1 MIEIKAKLVRADS
14 AIYATGERV
23 ECLIE
28 FTHKVFADEQPPSN
42 RNANEAGYEFQPM
55 TRISLLNSIFYS
67 LENLAWA
74 SAQLHCYRKTSYS
87 TPAADKTQELTE
99 LIGRTALDA
108 VTQAPGEVIVATKP
122 KILFC
127 DLKLQPGETK
137 IYFFNEFVP
146 RDGPPTYRGHDIRYF
161 YKITIATQRVKS
173 KVQTLTVPIRV
184 LPIPIIARPDELPV
198 TVETNEELAPTNPFL
213 EKREISELEISWH
226 HLKNVTARRAPKF
239 YRISNKRGFVG
250 RFCLFKPAYKLGED
264 IVGSLDFDGCQ
275 VRCVQFS
282 VKLQQQELPIRPQPA
297 QALSQSQSS
306 VGDDASS
313 IQSFD
318 MASIASG
325 VAVDSM
331 HRSATSGSAREDT
344 PAPTGKL
351 STIATTHQVCYATLQ
366 TQVVVPIPLH
376 VTPTFRT
383 DLVDV
388 KWRLHFEFVTST
400 MMDFGGPNPESG
412 ELKAPA
418 EMPVETMVW
427 NLPVTIYAANPLQIY
442 NPNQTFNLL
451 IK

>member
-28 FTHKVFADEQPPSN
+28 FTHRVFSDDQSASQS
-42 RNANEAGYEFQPM
+42 RNANEASQ
-55 TRISLLNSIFYS
+55 
-67 LENLAWA
+67 ENLAWA

-87 TPAADKTQELTE
+87 TSTADRTAELTE
-99 LIGRTALDA
+99 MIGRTALDA

-127 DLKLQPGETK
+127 DLRLQPGETK
-137 IYFFNEFVP
+137 MYFFNEFVP
-146 RDGPPTYRGHDIRYF
+146 RDGPPTYRGHNIRYF

-173 KVQTLTVPIRV
+173 KVQTLTVPIRA
-184 LPIPIIARPDELPV
+184 LPIPIISRPDELPV

-264 IVGSLDFDGCQ
+264 IVGSLDFGQCQ

-282 VKLQQQELPIRPQPA
+282 VKLQQQELSIRPQPV
-297 QALSQSQSS
+297 QTQQLQSQSS
-306 VGDDASS
+306 AGDDVSS
-313 IQSFD
+313 INSFD

-325 VAVDSM
+325 VVADNL
-331 HRSATSGSAREDT
+331 HKSATSGSSRDKDAPE
-344 PAPTGKL
+344 PTGKL
-351 STIATTHQVCYATLQ
+351 STISTSHQVCYATLQ

-388 KWRLHFEFVTST
+388 RWRLHFEFVTT
-400 MMDFGGPNPESG
+400 TLMDFGIPNPDFG

-418 EMPVETMVW
+418 ELPVETMVW

-442 NPNQTFNLL
+442 APNQTFNML

>member
-14 AIYATGERV
+14 AIYATGECV

-28 FTHKVFADEQPPSN
+28 FTHKLFGEEQQ
-42 RNANEAGYEFQPM
+42 RNAKAS
-55 TRISLLNSIFYS
+55 TV
-67 LENLAWA
+67 ENLAWA
-74 SAQLHCYRKTSYS
+74 SVQLHCYRKTSYS
-87 TPAADKTQELTE
+87 TQSADKTAELAE

-108 VTQAPGEVIVATKP
+108 VTQTPGEVIVATKP

-137 IYFFNEFVP
+137 MYFFNEFVP

-184 LPIPIIARPDELPV
+184 LPIPLIARPDELPV
-198 TVETNEELAPTNPFL
+198 TVETNEELTPTNPFL

-264 IVGSLDFDGCQ
+264 IVGSLDFDNCQ

-282 VKLQQQELPIRPQPA
+282 VKLQQQELPLRPQPE
-297 QALSQSQSS
+297 QAPPTAGDDVASQS
-306 VGDDASS
+306 
-313 IQSFD
+313 SFD

-325 VAVDSM
+325 ITVDNLHKSE
-331 HRSATSGSAREDT
+331 TSGSARNKDE
-344 PAPTGKL
+344 PKPMGKL
-351 STIATTHQVCYATLQ
+351 STISTSHQVCYSTLQ

-400 MMDFGGPNPESG
+400 MMDFGVPNPQSG

-418 EMPVETMVW
+418 ELPVETMVW

-442 NPNQTFNLL
+442 APNQTYNLL

>member
-1 MIEIKAKLVRADS
+1 YLYTLRKDIVFSPSVFFKL
-14 AIYATGERV
+14 
-23 ECLIE
+23 LI
-28 FTHKVFADEQPPSN
+28 
-42 RNANEAGYEFQPM
+42 
-55 TRISLLNSIFYS
+55 ILLINI
-67 LENLAWA
+67 
-74 SAQLHCYRKTSYS
+74 T
-87 TPAADKTQELTE
+87 D
-99 LIGRTALDA
+99 
-108 VTQAPGEVIVATKP
+108 
-122 KILFC
+122 
-127 DLKLQPGETK
+127 
-137 IYFFNEFVP
+137 FFNEFVP
-146 RDGPPTYRGHDIRYF
+146 RDGPPTYRGHNIRYF

-184 LPIPIIARPDELPV
+184 LPIPIISRPDELPV

-264 IVGSLDFDGCQ
+264 IVGSLDFGQCQ

-282 VKLQQQELPIRPQPA
+282 VKLQQQELSIRPQPV
-297 QALSQSQSS
+297 QTQQLQSQSS
-306 VGDDASS
+306 AGDDVSS
-313 IQSFD
+313 INSFD

-325 VAVDSM
+325 VVADNL
-331 HRSATSGSAREDT
+331 HKSATSGSSRDKDAPE
-344 PAPTGKL
+344 PTGKL
-351 STIATTHQVCYATLQ
+351 STISTSHQVCYATLQ

-388 KWRLHFEFVTST
+388 RWRLHFEFVTT
-400 MMDFGGPNPESG
+400 TLMDFGIPNPDFG

-418 EMPVETMVW
+418 ELPVETMVW

-442 NPNQTFNLL
+442 APNQTFNML

>member
-28 FTHKVFADEQPPSN
+28 FTHRVFTDEHSASQSG
-42 RNANEAGYEFQPM
+42 NANEASP
-55 TRISLLNSIFYS
+55 
-67 LENLAWA
+67 ENLAWA

-87 TPAADKTQELTE
+87 HTSTGDRTAELTE
-99 LIGRTALDA
+99 MVGRTALDA

-127 DLKLQPGETK
+127 DLRLQRGETK
-137 IYFFNEFVP
+137 MYFFNEFVP
-146 RDGPPTYRGHDIRYF
+146 RDGPPTYRGHNIRYF

-184 LPIPIIARPDELPV
+184 LPIPIISRPDELPV

-264 IVGSLDFDGCQ
+264 IVGSLDFGQCQ

-282 VKLQQQELPIRPQPA
+282 VKLQQQELSIRPQPV
-297 QALSQSQSS
+297 QNQQLQSQSS
-306 VGDDASS
+306 TGDDVSS
-313 IQSFD
+313 MNSFD

-325 VAVDSM
+325 VVADNL
-331 HRSATSGSAREDT
+331 HKSATSGSSRDKD
-344 PAPTGKL
+344 APEPSGKL
-351 STIATTHQVCYATLQ
+351 STISTSHQVCYATLQ

-388 KWRLHFEFVTST
+388 RWRLHFEFVTT
-400 MMDFGGPNPESG
+400 TLMDFGIPNPEFG

-418 EMPVETMVW
+418 ELPVETMVW

-442 NPNQTFNLL
+442 SPNQTFNML

>member
-28 FTHKVFADEQPPSN
+28 FTHKVFSDEPPTSQN
-42 RNANEAGYEFQPM
+42 RNANEASQ
-55 TRISLLNSIFYS
+55 
-67 LENLAWA
+67 ENLAWA

-87 TPAADKTQELTE
+87 TSTSDKTTE
-99 LIGRTALDA
+99 LAEMIGRTALDA

-127 DLKLQPGETK
+127 DLRLQPGESK
-137 IYFFNEFVP
+137 MYFFNEFVP
-146 RDGPPTYRGHDIRYF
+146 RDGPPTYRGHNIRYF

-184 LPIPIIARPDELPV
+184 LPIPIISRPDELPV

-264 IVGSLDFDGCQ
+264 IVGSLDFGSGASPRK

-282 VKLQQQELPIRPQPA
+282 VKLQQQELSVRPQPV
-297 QALSQSQSS
+297 QNHQLQSQSS
-306 VGDDASS
+306 TGDDVSS
-313 IQSFD
+313 INSFD

-325 VAVDSM
+325 VVADSL
-331 HRSATSGSAREDT
+331 HKSATSGSSRDKDIPE
-344 PAPTGKL
+344 PTGKL
-351 STIATTHQVCYATLQ
+351 STISTSHQVCYATLQ

-388 KWRLHFEFVTST
+388 RWRLHFEFVTTT
-400 MMDFGGPNPESG
+400 MMDFGIPNPEFG

-418 EMPVETMVW
+418 ELPVETMVW

-442 NPNQTFNLL
+442 APNQTFNLL

>member
-1 MIEIKAKLVRADS
+1 MIEIKAKLLRADS

-28 FTHKVFADEQPPSN
+28 FTHKVFQEEPAGGGTRS
-42 RNANEAGYEFQPM
+42 RNANDASQ
-55 TRISLLNSIFYS
+55 
-67 LENLAWA
+67 ENLAWA

-87 TPAADKTQELTE
+87 NPSADRTAELTE
-99 LIGRTALDA
+99 MIGRTALDA

-127 DLKLQPGETK
+127 DLRLQPGETK
-137 IYFFNEFVP
+137 MYFFNEFVP

-264 IVGSLDFDGCQ
+264 IVGSLDFGQCQ

-282 VKLQQQELPIRPQPA
+282 VKLQQQELPIRPQIV
-297 QALSQSQSS
+297 QNQSLQSQSS
-306 VGDDASS
+306 MGDDVSS
-313 IQSFD
+313 INSFD

-325 VAVDSM
+325 VVADNL
-331 HRSATSGSAREDT
+331 HKSATSGSARDKDA
-344 PAPTGKL
+344 PAPSGKL
-351 STIATTHQVCYATLQ
+351 STISTSHQVCYATLQ

-388 KWRLHFEFVTST
+388 RWRLHFEFVTT
-400 MMDFGGPNPESG
+400 TLMDFGVPNPEHG

-418 EMPVETMVW
+418 ELPVETMVW
-427 NLPVTIYAANPLQIY
+427 NLPVTVYAANPLQIY
-442 NPNQTFNLL
+442 APNQTFNLL

>member
-1 MIEIKAKLVRADS
+1 MIEIKAKLLRADS
-14 AIYATGERV
+14 AIYATGEKV

-28 FTHKVFADEQPPSN
+28 FTNKVFYDEQTASQA
-42 RNANEAGYEFQPM
+42 RDANEAN
-55 TRISLLNSIFYS
+55 R
-67 LENLAWA
+67 ENLAWA

-87 TPAADKTQELTE
+87 TSACDRSAELTE
-99 LIGRTALDA
+99 MIGRTALDA

-127 DLKLQPGETK
+127 DLRLLPGETK
-137 IYFFNEFVP
+137 MYFFNEFVP
-146 RDGPPTYRGHDIRYF
+146 RDGPPTYRGHNIRYF

-184 LPIPIIARPDELPV
+184 LPIPIISRPDELPV

-239 YRISNKRGFVG
+239 YRISNKHGFVG

-264 IVGSLDFDGCQ
+264 IVGSLDFAPGANPQ
-275 VRCVQFS
+275 KVRCVQFS
-282 VKLQQQELPIRPQPA
+282 VKLQQQEVYIRPQSVHNHQLP
-297 QALSQSQSS
+297 SQSS
-306 VGDDASS
+306 TGDDGSS
-313 IQSFD
+313 INSFD

-325 VAVDSM
+325 VVADNLQK
-331 HRSATSGSAREDT
+331 SATSASSRDKEAPE
-344 PAPTGKL
+344 PTGKL
-351 STIATTHQVCYATLQ
+351 STTSTSHQVCYATIQ

-388 KWRLHFEFVTST
+388 RWRLHFEFVTT
-400 MMDFGGPNPESG
+400 TLMDFGIPNPKFG

-418 EMPVETMVW
+418 EIPVETMVW
-427 NLPVTIYAANPLQIY
+427 NLPVTVYAANPLQIY
-442 NPNQTFNLL
+442 APNQTFNLL

>member
-1 MIEIKAKLVRADS
+1 MIEIKAKLLRADS

-28 FTHKVFADEQPPSN
+28 FTHKVFSDEHPTSQN
-42 RNANEAGYEFQPM
+42 RNANEASSQ
-55 TRISLLNSIFYS
+55 
-67 LENLAWA
+67 ENLAWA

-87 TPAADKTQELTE
+87 TSTSDKATELTE
-99 LIGRTALDA
+99 MIGRTALDA

-127 DLKLQPGETK
+127 DLRLQPGETK
-137 IYFFNEFVP
+137 MYFFNEFIP
-146 RDGPPTYRGHDIRYF
+146 RDGPPTYRGHNIRYF

-184 LPIPIIARPDELPV
+184 LPIPIISRPDELPV

-264 IVGSLDFDGCQ
+264 IVGSLDFGPGASPRK

-282 VKLQQQELPIRPQPA
+282 VKLQQQELSVRPQPV
-297 QALSQSQSS
+297 QNHQLQSQSS
-306 VGDDASS
+306 TGDDVSS
-313 IQSFD
+313 INSFD

-325 VAVDSM
+325 VVADSL
-331 HRSATSGSAREDT
+331 HKSATSGSSRDKDVPE
-344 PAPTGKL
+344 PTGKL
-351 STIATTHQVCYATLQ
+351 TTISTSHQVCYATLQ

-388 KWRLHFEFVTST
+388 RWRLHFEFVTT
-400 MMDFGGPNPESG
+400 TLMDFGIPNPEFG
-412 ELKAPA
+412 ELKAPS
-418 EMPVETMVW
+418 ELPVETMVW

-442 NPNQTFNLL
+442 APNQTFNLL

>member
-28 FTHKVFADEQPPSN
+28 FTHKVFGEEEKNTQ
-42 RNANEAGYEFQPM
+42 RNANTA
-55 TRISLLNSIFYS
+55 S

-87 TPAADKTQELTE
+87 TPGADKSAELAE

-137 IYFFNEFVP
+137 MYFFNEFVP

-184 LPIPIIARPDELPV
+184 LPISIIARPDELPC
-198 TVETNEELAPTNPFL
+198 TAETNEELAPTNPFL
-213 EKREISELEISWH
+213 EKRELSELEISWH

-239 YRISNKRGFVG
+239 YRISNKHGFVG

-264 IVGSLDFDGCQ
+264 IVGSLDFSNCQ

-282 VKLQQQELPIRPQPA
+282 VKLQQQELPIRPQSTVP
-297 QALSQSQSS
+297 QSQSS
-306 VGDDASS
+306 SVSDEASS
-313 IQSFD
+313 LNSFD
-318 MASIASG
+318 LASVASG
-325 VAVDSM
+325 IAVDNM
-331 HRSATSGSAREDT
+331 HKSATSGSVRDREV
-344 PAPTGKL
+344 PEPTGKL
-351 STIATTHQVCYATLQ
+351 TTIATAHQVCYATLQ

-400 MMDFGGPNPESG
+400 MMGFGVPNPVEG

-418 EMPVETMVW
+418 ELPVETMVW
-427 NLPVTIYAANPLQIY
+427 NLPLTIYAANPLQIY
-442 NPNQTFNLL
+442 TPNQAFNLL

>member
-1 MIEIKAKLVRADS
+1 MIEIKAKLLRADS

-28 FTHKVFADEQPPSN
+28 FTHKVFQEENAGGT
-42 RNANEAGYEFQPM
+42 RNANDASQ
-55 TRISLLNSIFYS
+55 
-67 LENLAWA
+67 ENLAWA

-87 TPAADKTQELTE
+87 NPNADRTAELTE
-99 LIGRTALDA
+99 MIGRTALDA

-127 DLKLQPGETK
+127 DLRLQPGETK
-137 IYFFNEFVP
+137 MYFFNEFVP

-264 IVGSLDFDGCQ
+264 IVGSLDFGQCQ

-282 VKLQQQELPIRPQPA
+282 VKLQQQELPIRPQVVQNQP
-297 QALSQSQSS
+297 LQSQTSI
-306 VGDDASS
+306 GDDVSS
-313 IQSFD
+313 INSFD

-325 VAVDSM
+325 VVADNL
-331 HRSATSGSAREDT
+331 HKSATSGSARDKDA
-344 PAPTGKL
+344 PAPSGKL
-351 STIATTHQVCYATLQ
+351 TTISTSHQVCYATLQ

-388 KWRLHFEFVTST
+388 RWRLHFEFVTT
-400 MMDFGGPNPESG
+400 TLMDFGVPNPEQG

-418 EMPVETMVW
+418 ELPVETMVW
-427 NLPVTIYAANPLQIY
+427 NLPVTVYAANPLQIY
-442 NPNQTFNLL
+442 APNQTFNLL

>member
-1 MIEIKAKLVRADS
+1 MIEIKAKLLRADS

-23 ECLIE
+23 QCLIE
-28 FTHKVFADEQPPSN
+28 FTHKVFSDEPAASQAVH
-42 RNANEAGYEFQPM
+42 NANEARSQ
-55 TRISLLNSIFYS
+55 
-67 LENLAWA
+67 ENLAWA

-87 TPAADKTQELTE
+87 TSAGDRAAELTE
-99 LIGRTALDA
+99 MIGRTALDA

-127 DLKLQPGETK
+127 DLRLQPGETK
-137 IYFFNEFVP
+137 MYFFNEFIP
-146 RDGPPTYRGHDIRYF
+146 RDGPPTYRGHNIRYF

-173 KVQTLTVPIRV
+173 KVQTLAVPIRV
-184 LPIPIIARPDELPV
+184 LPIPIISRPDELPV

-264 IVGSLDFDGCQ
+264 IVGSLDFDPGVNPRK

-282 VKLQQQELPIRPQPA
+282 VKLQQQELSIRPQPV
-297 QALSQSQSS
+297 QNHQLQSQSS
-306 VGDDASS
+306 TGDDVSS
-313 IQSFD
+313 INSFD

-325 VAVDSM
+325 VLADNL
-331 HRSATSGSAREDT
+331 HKSATSASSKVKEAPE
-344 PAPTGKL
+344 PTGKL
-351 STIATTHQVCYATLQ
+351 STISTSHQVCYATLQ

-388 KWRLHFEFVTST
+388 RWRLHFEFVTT
-400 MMDFGGPNPESG
+400 TLIDFGIPNPESG
-412 ELKAPA
+412 ELKAPS

-427 NLPVTIYAANPLQIY
+427 NLPVTVYAANPLQIY
-442 NPNQTFNLL
+442 APNQTFNLL

>member
-1 MIEIKAKLVRADS
+1 MIEIKAKLLRADS

-28 FTHKVFADEQPPSN
+28 FTHKVFPDEHGSTKT
-42 RNANEAGYEFQPM
+42 RNANNASQ
-55 TRISLLNSIFYS
+55 
-67 LENLAWA
+67 ENLAWA
-74 SAQLHCYRKTSYS
+74 SAQLHCYRKTSYTTSS
-87 TPAADKTQELTE
+87 TDRTAELTE
-99 LIGRTALDA
+99 MIGRTALDA

-127 DLKLQPGETK
+127 DLRLQPGETK

-184 LPIPIIARPDELPV
+184 LPIPVIARPDELPV

-250 RFCLFKPAYKLGED
+250 RFCLFKQAYKLGED
-264 IVGSLDFDGCQ
+264 IVGSLDFSQCQ

-282 VKLQQQELPIRPQPA
+282 VKLQQQELPLRPQPV
-297 QALSQSQSS
+297 QSQSHQLQTQSS
-306 VGDDASS
+306 VGDDVSS
-313 IQSFD
+313 INSFD

-325 VAVDSM
+325 VAADNL
-331 HRSATSGSAREDT
+331 HKSATSGSARDKEAS
-344 PAPTGKL
+344 APTGKL
-351 STIATTHQVCYATLQ
+351 MTISTTHQVCYATLQ

-388 KWRLHFEFVTST
+388 RWRLHFEFVTTT
-400 MMDFGGPNPESG
+400 MMDFGRPNPESG
-412 ELKAPA
+412 ELKAPS
-418 EMPVETMVW
+418 ELPVETMVW

-442 NPNQTFNLL
+442 APNQTFSLL

>member
-1 MIEIKAKLVRADS
+1 MPK
-14 AIYATGERV
+14 
-23 ECLIE
+23 
-28 FTHKVFADEQPPSN
+28 HQ
-42 RNANEAGYEFQPM
+42 Q
-55 TRISLLNSIFYS
+55 
-67 LENLAWA
+67 NLAWA
-74 SAQLHCYRKTSYS
+74 SVQLHCYRKTSYS
-87 TPAADKTQELTE
+87 TQSADKTAELAE

-108 VTQAPGEVIVATKP
+108 VTQTPGEVIVATKP

-137 IYFFNEFVP
+137 MYFFNEFVP

-184 LPIPIIARPDELPV
+184 LPIPLIARPDELPV
-198 TVETNEELAPTNPFL
+198 TVETNEELTPTNPFL

-264 IVGSLDFDGCQ
+264 IVGSLDFDNCQ

-282 VKLQQQELPIRPQPA
+282 VKLQQQELPLRPQPE
-297 QALSQSQSS
+297 QAPPTAGDDVASQS
-306 VGDDASS
+306 
-313 IQSFD
+313 SFD

-325 VAVDSM
+325 ITVDNLHKSE
-331 HRSATSGSAREDT
+331 TSGSARNKDE
-344 PAPTGKL
+344 PKPMGKL
-351 STIATTHQVCYATLQ
+351 STISTSHQVCYSTLQ

-400 MMDFGGPNPESG
+400 MMDFGVPNPQSG

-418 EMPVETMVW
+418 ELPVETMVW

-442 NPNQTFNLL
+442 APNQTYNLL

>member
-1 MIEIKAKLVRADS
+1 MIEIKAKLLRADS
-14 AIYATGERV
+14 AIYASGERV
-23 ECLIE
+23 ECLID
-28 FTHKVFADEQPPSN
+28 FTHKIFQEDQAPPRS
-42 RNANEAGYEFQPM
+42 RNANEA
-55 TRISLLNSIFYS
+55 SH
-67 LENLAWA
+67 ENLAWA

-87 TPAADKTQELTE
+87 NPTADRTAELTE
-99 LIGRTALDA
+99 MIGRTALDA
-108 VTQAPGEVIVATKP
+108 VTQATGEVIVATKP

-127 DLKLQPGETK
+127 DLRLQPGETK
-137 IYFFNEFVP
+137 MYFFNEFVP
-146 RDGPPTYRGHDIRYF
+146 RDGPPTYKGHDIRYF

-173 KVQTLTVPIRV
+173 KVQTLAVPIRV

-226 HLKNVTARRAPKF
+226 HLKNVTARRVPKF

-264 IVGSLDFDGCQ
+264 IVGSLDFSQGQ

-282 VKLQQQELPIRPQPA
+282 VKLQQQELPIRHQHVQNNMPL
-297 QALSQSQSS
+297 QAQSS
-306 VGDDASS
+306 DDVSS
-313 IQSFD
+313 INSFD

-325 VAVDSM
+325 VVADNL
-331 HRSATSGSAREDT
+331 HKSATSGSAHDKDS
-344 PAPTGKL
+344 PVPSGKL
-351 STIATTHQVCYATLQ
+351 STISTSHQVCYATLQ

-388 KWRLHFEFVTST
+388 RWRLHFEFVTT
-400 MMDFGGPNPESG
+400 TLMDFGVPNPEHG
-412 ELKAPA
+412 ELNAPA

-427 NLPVTIYAANPLQIY
+427 NLPVTVYAANPLQIY
-442 NPNQTFNLL
+442 APNQTFNLL

>member
-14 AIYATGERV
+14 AIYATGECV

-28 FTHKVFADEQPPSN
+28 FTHKTFPESTD
-42 RNANEAGYEFQPM
+42 RNANTA
-55 TRISLLNSIFYS
+55 N

-74 SAQLHCYRKTSYS
+74 SVQLHCYRKTSYS
-87 TPAADKTQELTE
+87 TPSNDKTAELAE

-108 VTQAPGEVIVATKP
+108 VTQAPGEVIVTTKP

-137 IYFFNEFVP
+137 MYFFNEMVP

-184 LPIPIIARPDELPV
+184 LPIPLIARPDELPV

-264 IVGSLDFDGCQ
+264 IVGSLDFGNCQ

-282 VKLQQQELPIRPQPA
+282 VKLQQQELPIRAQPDA
-297 QALSQSQSS
+297 IQATTP
-306 VGDDASS
+306 GDDVSS
-313 IQSFD
+313 LNSFD

-325 VAVDSM
+325 IAVDNL
-331 HRSATSGSAREDT
+331 HRSDTSGSARNKDEHV
-344 PAPTGKL
+344 PTGKL
-351 STIATTHQVCYATLQ
+351 STISTSHQVCYATLQ

-388 KWRLHFEFVTST
+388 KWRLHFEFVTSV
-400 MMDFGGPNPESG
+400 MMDFGTPNPVSG

-418 EMPVETMVW
+418 ELPVETMVW
-427 NLPVTIYAANPLQIY
+427 NLPVTVYAANPLQIY
-442 NPNQTFNLL
+442 APNQTYNLL

>member
-14 AIYATGERV
+14 AIYATGECV

-28 FTHKVFADEQPPSN
+28 FTHKLFGEEQQ
-42 RNANEAGYEFQPM
+42 RNDKAS
-55 TRISLLNSIFYS
+55 TV
-67 LENLAWA
+67 ENLAWA
-74 SAQLHCYRKTSYS
+74 SVQLHCYRKTSYS
-87 TPAADKTQELTE
+87 TQSADKTAELAE

-108 VTQAPGEVIVATKP
+108 VTQTPGEVIVATKP

-137 IYFFNEFVP
+137 MYFFNEFVP

-184 LPIPIIARPDELPV
+184 LPIPLIARPDELPV
-198 TVETNEELAPTNPFL
+198 TVETNEELTPTNPFL

-264 IVGSLDFDGCQ
+264 IVGSLDFDSCQ

-282 VKLQQQELPIRPQPA
+282 VKLQQQELPLRPQPEQA
-297 QALSQSQSS
+297 QPNA
-306 VGDDASS
+306 GDDVASLS
-313 IQSFD
+313 SFD

-325 VAVDSM
+325 IAVDNLHKSE
-331 HRSATSGSAREDT
+331 TSGSARNKDE
-344 PAPTGKL
+344 PKLLGKL
-351 STIATTHQVCYATLQ
+351 STISTSHQVCYATLQ

-400 MMDFGGPNPESG
+400 MMDFGVPNPQSG

-418 EMPVETMVW
+418 ELPVETMVW

-442 NPNQTFNLL
+442 APNQTYNLL

>member
-1 MIEIKAKLVRADS
+1 MIEIKAKLLRADS
-14 AIYATGERV
+14 AIYATGEKV

-28 FTHKVFADEQPPSN
+28 FTNKVFCDDQTASQARD
-42 RNANEAGYEFQPM
+42 ANEA
-55 TRISLLNSIFYS
+55 NSR
-67 LENLAWA
+67 ENLAWA

-87 TPAADKTQELTE
+87 TSASDKAAELTE
-99 LIGRTALDA
+99 MIGRTALDA
-108 VTQAPGEVIVATKP
+108 VTQAPGDVIVATKP

-127 DLKLQPGETK
+127 DLRLLPGETK
-137 IYFFNEFVP
+137 MYFFNEFVP
-146 RDGPPTYRGHDIRYF
+146 RDGPPTYRGHNIRYF

-184 LPIPIIARPDELPV
+184 LPIPIISRPDELPV

-239 YRISNKRGFVG
+239 YRISNKHGFVG

-264 IVGSLDFDGCQ
+264 IVGSLDFAPGVNPQ
-275 VRCVQFS
+275 KVRCVQFS
-282 VKLQQQELPIRPQPA
+282 VKLQQQELSIRPQSVHNH
-297 QALSQSQSS
+297 QLQSQSS
-306 VGDDASS
+306 TGDDGSS
-313 IQSFD
+313 INSFD

-325 VAVDSM
+325 VVADNLQK
-331 HRSATSGSAREDT
+331 SATSASSRDKEAPE
-344 PAPTGKL
+344 PTGKL
-351 STIATTHQVCYATLQ
+351 STISTSHQVCYATIQ

-376 VTPTFRT
+376 VTPTFCT

-388 KWRLHFEFVTST
+388 RWRLHFEFVTT
-400 MMDFGGPNPESG
+400 TLMDFGIPNPEFG

-418 EMPVETMVW
+418 EIPVETMVW
-427 NLPVTIYAANPLQIY
+427 NLPVTVYAANPLQI
-442 NPNQTFNLL
+442 NAPNQTFNLL

>member
-14 AIYATGERV
+14 AIYATGECV

-28 FTHKVFADEQPPSN
+28 FTHKVFDEEQAN
-42 RNANEAGYEFQPM
+42 AREQNANNA
-55 TRISLLNSIFYS
+55 S

-87 TPAADKTQELTE
+87 TPAADKTAELAE
-99 LIGRTALDA
+99 LIGRTALDS
-108 VTQAPGEVIVATKP
+108 VTQTPGEVIVATKP

-173 KVQTLTVPIRV
+173 KVQTLMVPIRV
-184 LPIPIIARPDELPV
+184 LPIPLIARPDELPV

-264 IVGSLDFDGCQ
+264 IVGSLDFSNCQ

-282 VKLQQQELPIRPQPA
+282 VKLQQQELPIRPQP
-297 QALSQSQSS
+297 QQPQTPT
-306 VGDDASS
+306 GDDVSS
-313 IQSFD
+313 LNSFD

-325 VAVDSM
+325 IALDNM
-331 HRSATSGSAREDT
+331 HKSETSSSARNKDE
-344 PAPTGKL
+344 PLPSGKL
-351 STIATTHQVCYATLQ
+351 STISTSHQVCYATLQ

-383 DLVDV
+383 DMVDV
-388 KWRLHFEFVTST
+388 KWRLHFEFVTSV
-400 MMDFGGPNPESG
+400 MMDFGTPNPVSG

-418 EMPVETMVW
+418 ELPVETMVW

-442 NPNQTFNLL
+442 APSQTFNLL

>member
-14 AIYATGERV
+14 AIYATGERI

-28 FTHKVFADEQPPSN
+28 FTHKVFTEEAEQVRS
-42 RNANEAGYEFQPM
+42 RNANE
-55 TRISLLNSIFYS
+55 SS

-74 SAQLHCYRKTSYS
+74 SAQLHCYRKTSYAIS
-87 TPAADKTQELTE
+87 SADKTSELTE

-137 IYFFNEFVP
+137 MYYFNEFVP
-146 RDGPPTYRGHDIRYF
+146 REGPPTYRGHDIRYF

-184 LPIPIIARPDELPV
+184 LPIPIIARPEELHV

-239 YRISNKRGFVG
+239 YRISNKHGFVG

-264 IVGSLDFDGCQ
+264 IVGSLDFDQCQ

-282 VKLQQQELPIRPQPA
+282 VKLQQQELPLRPQ
-297 QALSQSQSS
+297 LEHQSS
-306 VGDDASS
+306 TTDDSTS
-313 IQSFD
+313 VNSFD

-325 VAVDSM
+325 IAVDNLHKS
-331 HRSATSGSAREDT
+331 STSGSARDKEGQL
-344 PAPTGKL
+344 PNPSGKV
-351 STIATTHQVCYATLQ
+351 STISTTHQVCYATTQ

-400 MMDFGGPNPESG
+400 MMDFGRPNPESG

-418 EMPVETMVW
+418 ELPVETMVW

-442 NPNQTFNLL
+442 APTQTFNLL